1 MVGVAAVAVV
11 AVVAPIAVAA
21 GTAALTVA
29 GMSAATAATV
39 SSAVVTG
46 TLLGAGA
53 VGIVSLGISTSQ
65 AIQEGD
71 YDLVGYNA
79 GLLGG
84 GYLAAGSGLGHKLV
98 TSMGG
103 KPSNA
108 PRTLNPIRLCQYEWA
123 NRYQPNHPD
132 GCGFFSAEYW
142 ATAPTPLSG
151 SATAAGACGLLSPET
166 NREP

>member
-1 MVGVAAVAVV
+1 M
-11 AVVAPIAVAA
+11 AP
-21 GTAALTVA
+21 
-29 GMSAATAATV
+29 
-39 SSAVVTG
+39 
-46 TLLGAGA
+46 
-53 VGIVSLGISTSQ
+53 GISTSQ

-123 NRYQPNHPD
+123 NRLGGWGQI
-132 GCGFFSAEYW
+132 
-142 ATAPTPLSG
+142 
-151 SATAAGACGLLSPET
+151 AGVDRRTG
-166 NREP
+166 N